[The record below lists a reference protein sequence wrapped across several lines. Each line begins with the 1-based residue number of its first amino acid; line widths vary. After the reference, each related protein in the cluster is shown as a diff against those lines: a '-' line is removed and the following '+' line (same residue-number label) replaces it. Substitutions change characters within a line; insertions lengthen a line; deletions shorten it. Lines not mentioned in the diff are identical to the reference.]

1 MAKIGLENRNG
12 SEIPVARQSRMLGR
26 VPLLPPL
33 LSMMLLITL
42 GACVSHEAHV
52 RSDAEV
58 CEKLGHPAGTADYQ
72 VCMKALNARR
82 CEDRSSRDPMCQ
94 GYNSK

>member
-1 MAKIGLENRNG
+1 MIE
-12 SEIPVARQSRMLGR
+12 STDVSP
-26 VPLLPPL
+26 VPLASGAFAAVALDDVL
-33 LSMMLLITL
+33 AHAWRLCLSR
-42 GACVSHEAHV
+42 GAR

-58 CEKLGHPAGTADYQ
+58 CEKLRHAARIADYQ

-82 CEDRSSRDPMCQ
+82 YEDRSSRDPMCQ

>member
-1 MAKIGLENRNG
+1 MAKIELENPNG
-12 SEIPVARQSRMLGR
+12 SEMQVAPPSRMLSR

-33 LSMMLLITL
+33 LSMMFLLTL

-58 CEKLGHPAGTADYQ
+58 CEKLGHAAGTADYQ